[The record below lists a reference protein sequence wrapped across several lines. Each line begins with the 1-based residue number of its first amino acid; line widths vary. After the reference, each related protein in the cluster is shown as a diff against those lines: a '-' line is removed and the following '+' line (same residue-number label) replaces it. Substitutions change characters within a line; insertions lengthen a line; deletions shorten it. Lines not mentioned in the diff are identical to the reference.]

1 MCACACIYCSYVATY
16 LSALSPIKCIYYHT
30 IQIDITKMC
39 TYIYVAII
47 NITGTYIIMNQL
59 CKILMLN
66 YYRLDSLDGAAVG
79 ILSLDVIVVVVVV
92 VVAATVVVILLLDI
106 VVILISGN
114 GVAIIVLLFDVMEA
128 IPTPDVP
135 TPDVS
140 VMYSNNHAPSV
151 LCTHLM

>member
-1 MCACACIYCSYVATY
+1 
-16 LSALSPIKCIYYHT
+16 
-30 IQIDITKMC
+30 MC

-92 VVAATVVVILLLDI
+92 VVVAATVVVILLLDI

-114 GVAIIVLLFDVMEA
+114 GVAIVVLFLDVMEA
-128 IPTPDVP
+128 IP